1 MIGIPMD
8 IVPTFP
14 EAEKTILLTEQ
25 AKFDPTIVARIKK
38 QLTDGKTVI
47 ITSGLLKALQ
57 GKGIEDIVELEY
69 TGKTVA
75 TREFAAGR
83 GGRGGQ
89 KLDSDILIPEIRYF
103 TNDSW
108 EVVSAFTSPN
118 RTSGTP
124 ILHSAKYSKGLL
136 YVLTIPQ
143 AQGELYRY
151 PQNVLRAIRD
161 VVAKDMYVRLDAPSM
176 VSLFVY
182 DNDKFIVES
191 FAEEP
196 VQARIITDKRI
207 AKLRDLESGQ
217 ELTGQAQGNTTVFE
231 TPLTRGTYRVFAAQ

>member
-1 MIGIPMD
+1 M
-8 IVPTFP
+8 
-14 EAEKTILLTEQ
+14 
-25 AKFDPTIVARIKK
+25 
-38 QLTDGKTVI
+38 TDGKTVI

-57 GKGIEDIVELEY
+57 GKGIEDIIELEY

-75 TREFAAGR
+75 TREFAGR
-83 GGRGGQ
+83 GGRGQ
-89 KLDSDILIPEIRYF
+89 KLDTDILIPEIRYF

-124 ILHSAKYSKGLL
+124 ILLSGKYSKGLL
-136 YVLTIPQ
+136 YVLTVPQ

-151 PQNVLRAIRD
+151 PQTVLRAIRE

-196 VQARIITDKRI
+196 VQARIVTDKRI
-207 AKLRDLESGQ
+207 VNLRDMENGQ
-217 ELTGQAQGNTTVFE
+217 ELTGQPQGNTTVFE
-231 TPLTRGTYRVFAAQ
+231 TPLTRGTYRVFSAQ